1 MPPLPMLVLYK
12 LNAQMDEAAFTQA
25 AQQAAAAHHVGI
37 FSTGD
42 NVHYAVVFT
51 GAAAGQGQ
59 AGHPPAQPVQ
69 AQPPPAAGAPVA
81 GPVQDVGVAVGGHPV
96 SQFHWCH

>member
-1 MPPLPMLVLYK
+1 MGNLSAGAMFAGYRIEGVL
-12 LNAQMDEAAFTQA
+12 
-25 AQQAAAAHHVGI
+25 
-37 FSTGD
+37 
-42 NVHYAVVFT
+42 VFT

-81 GPVQDVGVAVGGHPV
+81 GPVQDVGVAVGGHPI